1 MIGANIVNHERLL
14 WLMKTLLPCLL
25 SKFKCEL
32 YRDNR
37 DNVVC
42 EEQWLRNYRPWSP
55 PQATNK
61 GPRVS
66 DTWGHIPR
74 GL

>member
-14 WLMKTLLPCLL
+14 WLMKILLPRLL

-42 EEQWLRNYRPWSP
+42 EEQ
-55 PQATNK
+55 
-61 GPRVS
+61 
-66 DTWGHIPR
+66 
-74 GL
+74 